1 MENGGEHIT
10 VYIDSKHFKWDTS
23 MQKQNHGE
31 YECGFNV
38 RKGAEVSKTQGIS
51 RHTTIHII
59 SRGISKR
66 PLIHSF

>member
-1 MENGGEHIT
+1 
-10 VYIDSKHFKWDTS
+10 

-66 PLIHSF
+66 PLIHSFSNMFLDECLQTNKLDLILL